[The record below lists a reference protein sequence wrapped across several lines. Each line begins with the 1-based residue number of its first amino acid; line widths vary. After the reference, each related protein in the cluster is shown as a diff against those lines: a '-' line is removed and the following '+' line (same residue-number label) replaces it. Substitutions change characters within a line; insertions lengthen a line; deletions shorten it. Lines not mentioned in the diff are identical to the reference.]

1 MMLKYD
7 MALFGMVWL
16 LRVRAE
22 MKRCAK
28 CQRRNERTSQR
39 SVSRATTFF
48 TIDGAVTPNLIAP
61 SVPATESTT
70 FCEVHGFVSPDEVT
84 DNLDLYKAADELF
97 S

>member
-1 MMLKYD
+1 

-22 MKRCAK
+22 LKRCAK
-28 CQRRNERTSQR
+28 CQANGRRTERR

-48 TIDGAVTPNLIAP
+48 TIDGAVDDIRSSAQK
-61 SVPATESTT
+61 EDEGTT
-70 FCEVHGFVSPDEVT
+70 FCEVHGFISPDQ
-84 DNLDLYKAADELF
+84 DLNAALP